1 MSVKTFTGSN
11 IRRNI
16 VGCAENCR
24 VVVVR
29 LGKIKCAANWVG
41 LWVALQPFLFCEG
54 IAKRLCRNLH
64 CRSVYV
70 CRLMVALSGL
80 RVADNV
86 LQIGDGRAFHRRSL
100 FGDLNF
106 RLPQNCHTETKP
118 RLLPMCCYRLCFL
131 SFYSL

>member
-80 RVADNV
+80 RVADNSF
-86 LQIGDGRAFHRRSL
+86 IGLLKSVVCTIFRVNRPVKVSFL
-100 FGDLNF
+100 F
-106 RLPQNCHTETKP
+106 
-118 RLLPMCCYRLCFL
+118 
-131 SFYSL
+131 

>member
-1 MSVKTFTGSN
+1 MSVKTFTGSK

-80 RVADNV
+80 RVADNGLGLCEV
-86 LQIGDGRAFHRRSL
+86 GAFKVQMFNKPQMLIRITNVQI
-100 FGDLNF
+100 
-106 RLPQNCHTETKP
+106 
-118 RLLPMCCYRLCFL
+118 
-131 SFYSL
+131 

>member
-86 LQIGDGRAFHRRSL
+86 LRLGEGGVLYHKCSYEAHTSNLRKTVIRS
-100 FGDLNF
+100 
-106 RLPQNCHTETKP
+106 TEP
-118 RLLPMCCYRLCFL
+118 PLLPNRC
-131 SFYSL
+131 

>member
-1 MSVKTFTGSN
+1 MSVKTFTGSK
-11 IRRNI
+11 IRKNI

-41 LWVALQPFLFCEG
+41 LWVALQLFLFCEG

-86 LQIGDGRAFHRRSL
+86 LRACEG
-100 FGDLNF
+100 GDLYHKF
-106 RLPQNCHTETKP
+106 P
-118 RLLPMCCYRLCFL
+118 YA
-131 SFYSL
+131 

>member
-80 RVADNV
+80 RVADN
-86 LQIGDGRAFHRRSL
+86 LLIHATFTPFYTFSKEIGAIIT
-100 FGDLNF
+100 
-106 RLPQNCHTETKP
+106 HTYNSKYTQKNPNQREFI
-118 RLLPMCCYRLCFL
+118 L
-131 SFYSL
+131 YSHVIEPIF

>member
-1 MSVKTFTGSN
+1 
-11 IRRNI
+11 
-16 VGCAENCR
+16 
-24 VVVVR
+24 VR

-80 RVADNV
+80 RVADNGLRV
-86 LQIGDGRAFHRRSL
+86 GDVALCCPEASGRQGNIAY
-100 FGDLNF
+100 
-106 RLPQNCHTETKP
+106 T
-118 RLLPMCCYRLCFL
+118 LLAAV
-131 SFYSL
+131 S